1 MSKRHCYDYD
11 SKISELCWDNE
22 KVRKVDYGQ
31 VEYCKNEDSM
41 NRKLNDL
48 YIQKEKLLTQTSHI
62 KNGTCSLKNQ
72 YFSS

>member
-31 VEYCKNEDSM
+31 VEYCKDEDIM
-41 NRKLNDL
+41 I
-48 YIQKEKLLTQTSHI
+48 YP
-62 KNGTCSLKNQ
+62 
-72 YFSS
+72 